1 MAHSTVPLF
10 CFKIVV
16 SLLRKDFTNKLYLAK
31 QMGEDQ
37 LDELELDGC
46 DGLILSFD
54 FNLDQL
60 QDLELDGPI
69 TLRILDGIAWDVTQ
83 AKGWR

>member
-1 MAHSTVPLF
+1 
-10 CFKIVV
+10 
-16 SLLRKDFTNKLYLAK
+16 
-31 QMGEDQ
+31 MGEDQ

-83 AKGWR
+83 AKGWRWWKTVKCGGLILSCSAGNPYGKAT